1 MATFEQSAADS
12 AAAAA
17 ASAKTA
23 TDAAAKILEH
33 KTWGTDYMTQEISKA
48 MGTLREELAAVK
60 RDLEQA
66 DSNLRESIAATDKN
80 IADNYVKWTDKA
92 TTAKAGI
99 VQVGANLSVDTAG
112 KVSVP
117 EATGSRL
124 GVMRPGTNMS
134 VTNGVLTF
142 TLDGYRGGVN
152 IALADGSAKIVMS
165 ANAIDIVAADNAR
178 MRATGEYAFGF
189 LVNTGGASIIR
200 NNDITQ
206 RGGINCNYA
215 GVEIG
220 RSDLSLKLLGYG
232 IGANGNLAVSGLNVI
247 TN

>member
-23 TDAAAKILEH
+23 TDAAEKILEH
-33 KTWGTDYMTQEISKA
+33 KTWVTDYMTQEISKA

-80 IADNYVKWTDKA
+80 VEDNYVRNTDYA
-92 TTAKAGI
+92 TETKAGLTKI
-99 VQVGANLSVDTAG
+99 GDNLKVDAAG
-112 KVSVP
+112 RVSVP
-117 EATGSRL
+117 VATSSTL
-124 GVMRPGTNMS
+124 GVTRPGKYMS

-178 MRATGEYAFGF
+178 MRATCEYAFGF

-220 RSDLSLKLLGYG
+220 RSDLSLKLLGSG
-232 IGANGNLAVSGLNVI
+232 IDANGNLAVSGLNVI

>member
-33 KTWGTDYMTQEISKA
+33 KTWVTDYMIQEIGKA
-48 MGTLREELAAVK
+48 MGTLRDELAAVK

-66 DSNLRESIAATDKN
+66 DANLQESIAATDKN
-80 IADNYVKWTDKA
+80 VADNCVKWTDKA

-117 EATGSRL
+117 EATNSRL

-134 VTNGVLTF
+134 VASGVLTYS
-142 TLDGYRGGVN
+142 LNGYRGGVD
-152 IALADGSAKIVMS
+152 IALADGSAAIALSAGLVEMRASQRVRAKVTAGCQSELNVMS
-165 ANAIDIVAADNAR
+165 NGLSYLATRSGTGYSLISIDVGTSYDGVNIGNA
-178 MRATGEYAFGF
+178 AFA
-189 LVNTGGASIIR
+189 LN
-200 NNDITQ
+200 
-206 RGGINCNYA
+206 
-215 GVEIG
+215 
-220 RSDLSLKLLGYG
+220 LKG
-232 IGANGNLAVSGLNVI
+232 SNV
-247 TN
+247 